1 MVALSQVLA
10 FPVPDCF
17 LKTSSRLFFAAV
29 TALLIVLL
37 SGRPFI
43 RKLVQYKIGQKIRE
57 FAGQA
62 FHLAELHKQ
71 KKETPTMGG
80 LLVIFSV
87 TISILLWADLSSI
100 YTLLLL
106 GALLVFGTVGAI
118 DDFAKLKSKSFK
130 GLPGKLRLLIQSL
143 FAGLVVLLFACPS
156 LFTAL
161 GLQLPAIQLF
171 DHSIEWKTFQ
181 ASMYLPFVCKPI
193 FIATGVWWLLIFFF
207 EWLTI
212 VGAANAVNLTD
223 GLDGLAAGCSVFTIG
238 ALCVLSFL
246 SNNPSLAAYYSLPY
260 VQSSGEI
267 TVCLAA
273 LGGACLGFLWYNTY
287 PAQVFMGDTGSL
299 AIGGMLGTAAVSLRR
314 EWFLALIGGV
324 FVVETFSVIIQVI
337 SFRHSGRRIF
347 RCAPIHHHFEY
358 AGLHEAKVV
367 MRFWIVSLI
376 LAVVGILSLLT
387 NGPNSQ

>member
-1 MVALSQVLA
+1 MIFSGVALICQLLA

-17 LKTSSRLFFAAV
+17 VRTSSRLMFAAV
-29 TALLIVLL
+29 TALLLVLL
-37 SGRPFI
+37 TGRPFI

-57 FAGQA
+57 FAGQS

-80 LLVIFSV
+80 LLVIFAVVVSA
-87 TISILLWADLSSI
+87 LLWADLSSI

-130 GLPGKLRLLIQSL
+130 GLSGKTRLLIQSL
-143 FAGLVVLLFACPS
+143 FALLVIAFFARPS
-156 LFTAL
+156 LFTSL
-161 GLQLPAIQLF
+161 GFSLPSIELLGR
-171 DHSIEWKTFQ
+171 SIEWKTFQ
-181 ASMYLPFVCKPI
+181 ASMYIPFITKPV
-193 FIATGVWWLLIFFF
+193 FIAAGLSWILIFFF

-223 GLDGLAAGCSVFTIG
+223 GLDGLAAGCSVFTVG
-238 ALCVLSFL
+238 ALCLLAFL
-246 SNNPSLAAYYSLPY
+246 SNNSNLSNYYSLPY
-260 VQSSGEI
+260 IESSGEI
-267 TVCLAA
+267 AVCLAA
-273 LGGACLGFLWYNTY
+273 LLGACLGFLWFNTY

-314 EWFLALIGGV
+314 EWFLALIGAV

-337 SFRHSGRRIF
+337 SFRHSGKRIF

-376 LAVVGILSLLT
+376 FAAVGIISLLT
-387 NGPNSQ
+387 